1 MSVIKSQLET
11 NGEYEGKKKIDIT
24 AYVNR
29 TSMLSESEVTAEYYL
44 DDLIKWG
51 NYGFNYETVYGM
63 ENDFSIY
70 FGLGKSDTEI
80 PGELSVGDFKL
91 QQDLSKQAIKFSAQ
105 AAESDSLS
113 MRMIAELPDSLE
125 GYLERAS
132 EKGEIEVD
140 TDEVIALDILVP
152 RYYSAEGQD
161 LSLIHI

>member
-1 MSVIKSQLET
+1 M
-11 NGEYEGKKKIDIT
+11 
-24 AYVNR
+24 
-29 TSMLSESEVTAEYYL
+29 
-44 DDLIKWG
+44 
-51 NYGFNYETVYGM
+51 
-63 ENDFSIY
+63 
-70 FGLGKSDTEI
+70 
-80 PGELSVGDFKL
+80 
-91 QQDLSKQAIKFSAQ
+91 SKQAIKFSAQ

-161 LSLIHI
+161 LADYASDLDRKSTRLNSSHRL